1 MTSFKPLFLLIS
13 LLAVSMLACAS
24 FGLDQNSS
32 VAEKDATSESSAVE
46 TLETEEPVAAPT
58 ENTSLNE
65 QETETDFKVTI
76 TTEEVGPSIIQQST
90 SEPQQ
95 GEIQGPAVPETA
107 DQPANYEAL
116 SNARPPE
123 RDDIELARAYQGWN
137 GTLEPVELVEQPLP
151 VGTIQTLNVLNHDNN
166 TVQPIE
172 SELLAV
178 GDHAYFWF
186 DIGQGSIRPDGAELA
201 AVSDAFDEIYLNN
214 VEYFGQEKN
223 PGVDGDPRLHVVNAS
238 PFAMCDNSDDE
249 GGNCGIA
256 GYFDADNGVPSQIN
270 PTSNAREM
278 FVMRADLFGSD
289 FYIEVLAHEH
299 RHMIEDNYDSG
310 DDGWEVEGSA
320 MLAEDLQGMPEL
332 SIERANLFL
341 SQPDQQLNRWPDENT
356 SPHYGQGYLFNR
368 YIFDR
373 LGKKAYGQFATSPE
387 RGLAAIDSVAAV
399 NNLSIS
405 GEQMWLDWLVAT
417 AIHDRPETP
426 EMYQFG
432 VPGLDTAA
440 MTEVGR
446 YPAEFTETVDQYA
459 ADFYH
464 LKGSDELTMTFE
476 GDDEI
481 PILDTE
487 ATSGDA
493 MWLSNRANY
502 SHMRLTRE
510 VDLTDVET
518 ATLNYNVY
526 HDIEIGY
533 DFAYVFVSE
542 DEGQTWKP
550 LLADNM
556 QGLGQEDDPSG
567 SALAE
572 RFYTGQSNGWRNESI
587 DLTQHAGTTIQ
598 VRLAY
603 ITDQLV
609 TFGGIA
615 FDDIA
620 IPEIDFFDDVENQVD
635 GWTAEGFDR
644 VSTTLPQRWH
654 LQLITFPDGQPQ
666 IEQLELDPDG
676 SLLKVLSLAADD
688 GNAILIV
695 AASAPQTLEP
705 AHYQL
710 TIKER

>member
-1 MTSFKPLFLLIS
+1 
-13 LLAVSMLACAS
+13 MLACA
-24 FGLDQNSS
+24 GLGLNQNSPT
-32 VAEKDATSESSAVE
+32 AEKDATSESSAAE
-46 TLETEEPVAAPT
+46 TLETAEPVASPT
-58 ENTSLNE
+58 EIVSLSE
-65 QETETDFKVTI
+65 QDTETDFKVTI
-76 TTEEVGPSIIQQST
+76 ATEEEGPSIIQQST
-90 SEPQQ
+90 PGPQQ
-95 GEIQGPAVPETA
+95 DEIQGPAVQETV
-107 DQPANYEAL
+107 DQSATYEAL
-116 SNARPPE
+116 SSARPPE

-137 GTLEPVELVEQPLP
+137 GMLEPVELVEQPLP

-172 SELLAV
+172 AELLAI

-186 DIGQGSIRPDGAELA
+186 DIGQGSVRPESAELA

-238 PFAMCDNSDDE
+238 PFAMCDISDDE
-249 GGNCGIA
+249 GGNCGVA
-256 GYFDADNGVPSQIN
+256 GYFDADNGVPSQID

-278 FVMRADLFGSD
+278 FVMRADLFGTD
-289 FYIEVLAHEH
+289 FYLDVLAHEY
-299 RHMIEDNYDSG
+299 RHMIEDNHDSG

-320 MLAEDLQGMPEL
+320 MLAEDLQGMPDI

-341 SQPDQQLNRWPDENT
+341 SHPDQQLNRWPDENT
-356 SPHYGQGYLFNR
+356 LPHYGQGYLFNR

-373 LGKKAYGQFATSPE
+373 LGQKAYGQFATSPE
-387 RGLAAIDSVAAV
+387 RGLAAIDSIADA

-405 GEQMWLDWLVAT
+405 GEQMWLDWLVAM

-426 EMYQFG
+426 ETYRFG

-464 LKGSDELTMTFE
+464 LKRNDDLIMTIK
-476 GDDEI
+476 GDDQI
-481 PILDTE
+481 PILNAE
-487 ATSGDA
+487 PTSGDG

-533 DFAYVFVSE
+533 AFAYVFISE
-542 DEGQTWKP
+542 DDGQTWKS
-550 LLADNM
+550 LFADNM

-572 RFYTGQSNGWRNESI
+572 RFYTGQSNDWRNESI
-587 DLTQHAGTTIQ
+587 DLTPYAGKTIQ

-635 GWTAEGFDR
+635 GWIAEGFDR

-654 LQLITFPDGQPQ
+654 LQLITFPDGLPL
-666 IEQLELDPDG
+666 IEQLELDPKG
-676 SLLKVLSLAADD
+676 PLLKELPLATDD

-705 AHYQL
+705 ANYQL
-710 TIKER
+710 TIEEK